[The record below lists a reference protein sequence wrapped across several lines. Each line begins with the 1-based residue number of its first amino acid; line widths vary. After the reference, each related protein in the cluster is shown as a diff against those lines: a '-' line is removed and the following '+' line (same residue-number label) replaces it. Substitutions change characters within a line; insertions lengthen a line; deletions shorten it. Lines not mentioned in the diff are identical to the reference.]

1 MRWPLH
7 LRRMRVKLPGVVPD
21 MKITTK
27 GRYAVTA
34 MLDLA
39 LHEDRSCDE
48 AGGCPLALCEIA
60 ERQGISP
67 AYLERLFA
75 GLRRHGLVA
84 ATRGACGGYRLA
96 RPAAQISVADVMA
109 AVSEDLDA
117 TRCGGERNC
126 NDGVG
131 CLTHDLWEELTRHVA
146 SYLDRISFAD
156 LVSQAHR
163 RAAAH
168 DTAPVEL
175 FDLRQ
180 AG

>member
-1 MRWPLH
+1 MKARTRLAN
-7 LRRMRVKLPGVVPD
+7 RKRQAGPD
-21 MKITTK
+21 MKLTTK

-39 LHEDRSCDE
+39 LHEDQVCGDG
-48 AGGCPLALCEIA
+48 GGCPLALCEIA
-60 ERQGISP
+60 DRQSISS

-75 GLRRHGLVA
+75 CLRREGLVV

-96 RPAAQISVADVMA
+96 RPAIEITVADVMS

-126 NDGVG
+126 NDGIG
-131 CLTHDLWEELTRHVA
+131 CLTHDLWEDLSRHVQ
-146 SYLDRISFAD
+146 SYLEDISLAD
-156 LVSQAHR
+156 LVSQAHQ
-163 RAAAH
+163 RASLQQEQA
-168 DTAPVEL
+168 VQL
-175 FDLRQ
+175 FDLRR